1 MAENQAVNR
10 CSSDRH
16 LPGPEFE
23 PLREAVVVLFDHIV
37 HMRATFGEAMT
48 AGLEARHRAVTIEL
62 DAFERWSRHRIQD
75 LTRDLERAHEYW
87 VYDTEGRHAALDA
100 LAGVVAELNRRN
112 KRSGAKPSPEL
123 KRAAKLVADHVSEL
137 EDAAE

>member
-1 MAENQAVNR
+1 MSAETVNQANV
-10 CSSDRH
+10 SPI
-16 LPGPEFE
+16 PGPEFE
-23 PLREAVVVLFDHIV
+23 PLREAVAELFDHVV

-48 AGLEARHRAVTIEL
+48 AGLESRHRAVSVEMV
-62 DAFERWSRHRIQD
+62 AFERWTRRRIQD
-75 LTRDLERAHEYW
+75 LARDLERAHEYW

-112 KRSGAKPSPEL
+112 KRSGAKQSPEL